1 MKSFFAALI
10 LATLVTLPVLTTV
23 SRSADDSQRIV
34 DNVYQLTD
42 QDFDE
47 NIKQGV
53 VLVDFWATWC
63 GPCRTQGPI
72 VSEIAQEIGQ
82 KAKIAKVDVDK
93 ARITAN
99 RFNIRYIPT
108 IIIFK
113 DGEPAL
119 RLEGLQDKDGLLQS
133 IDAVILQTP

>member
-1 MKSFFAALI
+1 MFKI
-10 LATLVTLPVLTTV
+10 LALLLAASLLSTFPAMRTNSEGAETT
-23 SRSADDSQRIV
+23 QKII
-34 DNVYQLTD
+34 DNVYHLTD

-47 NIKQGV
+47 NIKRGV
-53 VLVDFWATWC
+53 VLVDFWAVWC

-72 VSEIAQEIGQ
+72 VDQLAQEIGG

-99 RFNIRYIPT
+99 RYNIRYIPT

-113 DGEPAL
+113 DGEVA
-119 RLEGLQDKDGLLQS
+119 RRMEGLTYKEALVAA
-133 IDAVILQTP
+133 IDEVQ